1 MQALVRAAAPRPP
14 LEDGWDAAAWARAET
29 LELAHFR
36 AEGSDHRPRTRCRL
50 LHDGAGLAGIFRVED
65 RYVRSVHERF
75 GDPVY
80 EDSCVE
86 VFLQPLPD
94 RGYLNLE
101 MNCGGTL
108 RASYVTDHRRV
119 PGGFAAFTPL
129 TRGRGPQRRDPLV
142 AAAPRRPRSR
152 VAARVAAR
160 LLRPPGAPGAPR
172 GRARPARRAELA
184 REPLQVRRPDLASA
198 LGFVGAARRAQLPP
212 APAASARC
220 ASKASDPRA
229 PRRLGRIS

>member
-1 MQALVRAAAPRPP
+1 VTQALVRAAPRPR

-50 LHDGAGLAGIFRVED
+50 LHDGAGLAGIFHVED

-86 VFLQPLPD
+86 LFLQPAPG

-108 RASYVTDHRRV
+108 RASHITDNRRV

-129 TRGRGPQRRDPLV
+129 TEDEGRSVGIRSSLPRRVDPEI
-142 AAAPRRPRSR
+142 AAPLEWQLAFFVPL
-152 VAARVAAR
+152 A
-160 LLRPPGAPGAPR
+160 LLERHVG
-172 GRARPARRAELA
+172 
-184 REPLQVRRPDLASA
+184 A
-198 LGFVGAARRAQLPP
+198 LGRLAGQSWRANVYKCGDSTSHPHWASWAPLEARNFHLPHCFGTL
-212 APAASARC
+212 RFE
-220 ASKASDPRA
+220 
-229 PRRLGRIS
+229 G